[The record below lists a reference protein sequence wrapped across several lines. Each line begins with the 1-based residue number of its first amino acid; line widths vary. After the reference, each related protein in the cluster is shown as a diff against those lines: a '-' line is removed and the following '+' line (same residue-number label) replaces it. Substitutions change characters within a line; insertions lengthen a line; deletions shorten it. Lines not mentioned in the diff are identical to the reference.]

1 MEIKSY
7 STFPA
12 ITLPL
17 LFRKKLLNVVWMK
30 PGRGRIKTHN
40 DVLWPKATAMLTCS
54 AWTYC
59 DECTHDFTMKCRNTQ
74 FF

>member
-17 LFRKKLLNVVWMK
+17 LFSKKLLNVVWMK
-30 PGRGRIKTHN
+30 PGRGRIKTHD
-40 DVLWPKATAMLTCS
+40 DVLWPKATDMLTC
-54 AWTYC
+54 
-59 DECTHDFTMKCRNTQ
+59 
-74 FF
+74 